1 MAISQV
7 PLNAGIL
14 GTPTTAPAWK
24 TKPSYGIVATQDR
37 MINPDLERSMYKR
50 AGAKVT
56 EIKGSHAIFISQP
69 QAVANVIERAAKAPA
84 R

>member
-1 MAISQV
+1 
-7 PLNAGIL
+7 
-14 GTPTTAPAWK
+14 
-24 TKPSYGIVATQDR
+24 